1 MSAGRDNPQTI
12 SVDDF
17 MKVDIRA
24 GTVLSAAL
32 NPKAKNPAYK
42 LEIDFGDAL
51 GVKTSSARLTQ
62 NYTGDALVGKQV
74 CAVVNFPPLRV
85 AGVKSEVLVLA
96 VVCKDAGTVL
106 VEPNKPVANGER
118 LA

>member
-1 MSAGRDNPQTI
+1 MPGRDKAQTI
-12 SVDDF
+12 AIGDF

-32 NPKAKNPAYK
+32 NPNAKKPSYV
-42 LEIDFGDAL
+42 LEIDFGPEL
-51 GVKTSSARLTQ
+51 GVKTSSAQLTQ
-62 NYTGDALVGKQV
+62 NYSADELAGKQV

-96 VVCKDAGTVL
+96 VVCEDAGTVL
-106 VEPNKPVANGER
+106 VEPNKPVVNGGR

>member
-1 MSAGRDNPQTI
+1 MPAQDNPQTI

-24 GTVLSAAL
+24 GTVLSAA
-32 NPKAKNPAYK
+32 PNPAAKKPCYV
-42 LEIDFGDAL
+42 LEIDFGPTL
-51 GVKTSSARLTQ
+51 GVKTSSAQLTQ
-62 NYTGDALVGKQV
+62 NYSADALAGKQV

-85 AGVKSEVLVLA
+85 AGVKSEALVLA
-96 VVCKDAGTVL
+96 VVCEDAGTVL
-106 VEPNKPVANGER
+106 VEPNKPVANGGR

>member
-1 MSAGRDNPQTI
+1 MPAREAVPTI
-12 SVDDF
+12 TVDDF

-24 GTVLSAAL
+24 GTVLSAVR
-32 NPKAKNPAYK
+32 NPSAKKPCYA
-42 LEIDFGDAL
+42 LEIDFGPL
-51 GVKTSSARLTQ
+51 GVKTSSAQLTQ
-62 NYTGDALVGKQV
+62 NYSVDALAGKQI
-74 CAVVNFPPLRV
+74 CAVVNFPPMRV

-96 VVCKDAGTVL
+96 IVCKDAGTVL